1 MPEPIPE
8 EQFRQLTY
16 EKHKDH
22 FDHVIALLRL
32 AQDALR
38 QYRYFTSTHYQA
50 SLQLIFGRAFNCY
63 DSIRRLCELARCED
77 AGVLL
82 RSLLNL
88 LAVTRW
94 ISSNPQQRAKRYF
107 DWYWVSLK
115 RDSEK
120 FADTMPPSWF
130 PTIQRNFDLVRSQFE
145 YKDKKKQRKLA
156 EQWYQP
162 DARSIRDLFEQ
173 VDMKKQYD
181 EAYGPLSSIEHSDIN
196 AFFAMIPRAGNAAG
210 EKRLEIQN
218 DLFVPHYLRNGFQ
231 YFADIFRICNKTVAL
246 TDGNKLEEIIQ
257 AGMQFYADDMRRR
270 GMSPY

>member
-1 MPEPIPE
+1 MPEPISE

-16 EKHKDH
+16 ERHKEH

-32 AQDALR
+32 AQDAVR

-50 SLQLIFGRAFNCY
+50 SLQLIFGRAFNRY

-94 ISSNPQQRAKRYF
+94 ISSDPQRRAKRYF

-115 RDSEK
+115 KDSEK
-120 FADTMPPSWF
+120 FGDTMPRSWV
-130 PTIQRNFDLVRSQFE
+130 PTIQRNFDSVRSQFE
-145 YKDKKKQRKLA
+145 YQDRKKQRKLA

-162 DARSIRDLFEQ
+162 EARSIRDLFEQ
-173 VDMKKQYD
+173 VEMKKQYD

-196 AFFAMIPRAGNAAG
+196 AFFAMIPRVENAGD

-218 DLFVPHYLRNGFQ
+218 DPFVPHYLRNAFQ
-231 YFADIFRICNKTVAL
+231 YFADIFRICNRTVQLA
-246 TDGNKLEEIIQ
+246 DAVDLEKIIE
-257 AGMQFYADDMRRR
+257 AGMRFYADDMARR
-270 GMSPY
+270 GMVP

>member
-1 MPEPIPE
+1 
-8 EQFRQLTY
+8 
-16 EKHKDH
+16 
-22 FDHVIALLRL
+22 
-32 AQDALR
+32 
-38 QYRYFTSTHYQA
+38 
-50 SLQLIFGRAFNCY
+50 LIFGRAFNCC

-94 ISSNPQQRAKRYF
+94 ISSDPQRRAKRYF
-107 DWYWVSLK
+107 DWYWVSLMK
-115 RDSEK
+115 DSEK
-120 FADTMPPSWF
+120 FVDTVPRSWV
-130 PTIQRNFDLVRSQFE
+130 PTIQQNFGSVRSQFE
-145 YKDKKKQRKLA
+145 YQDRKKQRILA

-173 VDMKKQYD
+173 VGMKKQYD

-196 AFFAMIPRAGNAAG
+196 AFLAMIPRARNAAG
-210 EKRLEIQN
+210 QKQLEIQN
-218 DLFVPHYLRNGFQ
+218 DLFVPHYLRNAFQ
-231 YFADIFRICNKTVAL
+231 YFADILRIYNKTVAL
-246 TDGNKLEEIIQ
+246 TDRNKLEEIVQ